1 MPDLLSQYI
10 KPWVLYRHRETLV
23 GELPLSSMPN
33 LRDSQNSSDAL
44 ARAEMQVVQ
53 RDDDQIV
60 LVGTVS
66 VALEFTCQRC
76 LQPLQQTISADFELV
91 LVKNAQQLSKVSSD
105 DDAIVVEDSLEL
117 APLLEQEL
125 ILTLPMIA
133 KHDDCKMAYK
143 NTDNGSAE
151 CRQPFSHLKDLLN

>member
-143 NTDNGSAE
+143 NTDDGSAE
-151 CRQPFSHLKDLLN
+151 RRQPFSHLKDLLN